1 MNRMRRFSES
11 FRSPSKSAPPHFDA
25 EGEAEPIQLQLGT
38 SVLRYENRMWLN
50 EDSGSNEAVK
60 ELLAKNQALEA
71 ENQLLRFKMGVLL
84 DMAATSKVD
93 LVTLQSSQPPSK
105 QKQR

>member
-84 DMAATSKVD
+84 DMVCMA
-93 LVTLQSSQPPSK
+93 
-105 QKQR
+105 